1 MPLLGLPPVLFK
13 KLKHSLTT
21 PLTLIYNELLQFLL
35 TGNGKRPTVVP
46 VFKKG
51 STASVVNYRPI
62 SLTSVL
68 SKILER
74 ILVAKIIDHLHAN
87 GLVSPEQHG
96 FLKRCSTCTNLLDS
110 QNDWTL
116 NIELGFQAAVVY
128 IDFAKAFD
136 TVSQKRLFVKLHA
149 YGIRGTFLS
158 WLLNFFSDRTH
169 QTKIN
174 SSLSEPEN
182 LLSGVIQG
190 SGIGPIMFVMFIND
204 LVDSSVL
211 LVILTQMIDDP
222 STCQLPYHNQATHY
236 LIAAR
241 AYIPA

>member
-1 MPLLGLPPVLFK
+1 
-13 KLKHSLTT
+13 
-21 PLTLIYNELLQFLL
+21 
-35 TGNGKRPTVVP
+35 VP

-51 STASVVNYRPI
+51 PTASVVNYRPI

-96 FLKRCSTCTNLLDS
+96 FLKRRSTCTNLLDS

-116 NIELGFQAAVVY
+116 NIELGF
-128 IDFAKAFD
+128 
-136 TVSQKRLFVKLHA
+136 RLQSCTLILPKLLILSLIKDVFVKLHA
-149 YGIRGTFLS
+149 YGIRGTFMS

-190 SGIGPIMFVMFIND
+190 SGIGPIMFVMVIND
-204 LVDSSVL
+204 LVDALKQFGVCVKLFADDVKVYIRVL
-211 LVILTQMIDDP
+211 NNCDVQQLQRALDTLTNWEDVWQLSI
-222 STCQLPYHNQATHY
+222 CQ
-236 LIAAR
+236 
-241 AYIPA
+241 